1 MLGNDQYGDC
11 VFAANG
17 HTVEQQTALGQG
29 KEVAVT
35 TAQVLAEYSKVT
47 GFNPA
52 DPNTDNGAE
61 VQQGLSDL
69 RTAGL
74 AGHKITVF
82 AEINVAD
89 MNTVKNA
96 VAEFGVVDIGF
107 DVPFSAMDQF
117 NAGQPWDVVANDG
130 GIDGGHCVII
140 CGYDAKYVYVYT
152 WNAVQKMTYAFWN
165 KYVTEA
171 WALVDQEWVNNS
183 TGLDPE
189 KVNLYTLGQEFA
201 ALTGQPNPFP
211 NPVPVPPN
219 PPTPPNP
226 PVPPAPPV
234 KPTWWD
240 EFIAWVNSLFK

>member
-1 MLGNDQYGDC
+1 
-11 VFAANG
+11 
-17 HTVEQQTALGQG
+17 
-29 KEVAVT
+29 
-35 TAQVLAEYSKVT
+35 
-47 GFNPA
+47 
-52 DPNTDNGAE
+52 
-61 VQQGLSDL
+61 
-69 RTAGL
+69 
-74 AGHKITVF
+74 
-82 AEINVAD
+82 
-89 MNTVKNA
+89 
-96 VAEFGVVDIGF
+96 
-107 DVPFSAMDQF
+107 
-117 NAGQPWDVVANDG
+117 
-130 GIDGGHCVII
+130 
-140 CGYDAKYVYVYT
+140 VYVYT